1 MIIANADESHLLS
14 RNRRFRFVPAVAS
27 ARRRPSLFPMAS
39 ALHQLIRDAFAD
51 AASDVFLVEDEPPRI
66 RRDDK
71 IEILHPGPVPRSA
84 MEEFWRSCGIE
95 PDAYQDADVSWR
107 VPDGGR
113 LRVNLYQTLGRLAA
127 VLRPIRDEIPPLS
140 RLGLPDELLESWLQR
155 RFGLIL
161 VTGPTGA
168 GKSTTVASCL
178 EFINQTSARHIVTL
192 EDPIEFLFTNDKSL
206 FSQRE
211 IRSDSADF
219 ATALRSAL
227 RQSPDVIFIGEIR
240 DAETALTALHAAETG
255 HLVISTAHSSSVV
268 ETLERFTHLLKAE
281 ATGALNL
288 LASQL
293 VGIVSQQLLPRVGG
307 GLFLALEYLQ
317 NEAATRR
324 WILEDRLTDLQDHLL
339 KSTSPT
345 CCALLNYLVASV
357 RQGFLEPEVARA
369 ACPRPQDF
377 DRAMRGISG

>member
-1 MIIANADESHLLS
+1 MTC
-14 RNRRFRFVPAVAS
+14 
-27 ARRRPSLFPMAS
+27 

-66 RRDDK
+66 RRNDK
-71 IEILHPGPVPRSA
+71 VEILHPGPVPRAA
-84 MEEFWRSCGIE
+84 MEEFWRSCGVE
-95 PDAYQDADVSWR
+95 PDTHLDADVSWR
-107 VPDGGR
+107 VPDSGR

-127 VLRPIRDEIPPLS
+127 VLRPIRDEIPTLS
-140 RLGLPDELLESWLQR
+140 QLGLPSELLESWLQR

-192 EDPIEFLFTNDKSL
+192 EDPIEFLFTNDQSL

-219 ATALRSAL
+219 ATALRAAL
-227 RQSPDVIFIGEIR
+227 RQSPDVLFIGEIR

-255 HLVISTAHSSSVV
+255 HLVISTVHSSSVV
-268 ETLERFTHLLKAE
+268 ETLERFTHLLKSE
-281 ATGALNL
+281 TTGALNL

-293 VGIVSQQLLPRVGG
+293 IGVLSQQLLPRTGG

-324 WILEDRLTDLQDHLL
+324 WILEERLTDLQDHLL
-339 KSTSPT
+339 KSTAPT
-345 CCALLNYLVASV
+345 RCASLSYLVASV
-357 RQGFLEPEVARA
+357 HQGFLEPEVARA
-369 ACPRPQDF
+369 ACTRPQDF